1 MKGVSTF
8 LVLFLVSLSILAS
21 HQCFAQQDSLWRQ
34 NPDINISGFIDVFY
48 AYDMNKPKT
57 DFRQSFLYNH
67 NRHNEFNLNL
77 GLIKASV
84 RHIKYRANFAIHT
97 GTYVND
103 NYAVEPGLLKN
114 ILEANI
120 GLSLN
125 KRNNFWLDVGIMNS
139 HIGFESAIS
148 LDNWTLTRSLLAENS
163 PYYLSGVKATYN
175 PNKHWEYALI
185 ISNGWQRIQRVAN
198 SSLPSFCSQV
208 KYVPSKSVLF
218 NWSTFIGTNDPDSTR
233 RMRYFNNVYGQ
244 FQINKKMGLIVGFDI
259 GSQQQSHNS
268 SKTELWFSPILILQY
283 KITNQW
289 ALGLRA
295 EYYQDRA
302 GIMIS
307 TGTENGFDTSGF
319 SVNIDYAPMANLAC
333 RLEGRLLNSKDK
345 IFLRDNDLRSDN
357 LFIVS
362 SVALRFEK

>member
-84 RHIKYRANFAIHT
+84 RNIKYRANFAIHT

-125 KRNNFWLDVGIMNS
+125 KKNNF
-139 HIGFESAIS
+139 
-148 LDNWTLTRSLLAENS
+148 
-163 PYYLSGVKATYN
+163 YLHK
-175 PNKHWEYALI
+175 
-185 ISNGWQRIQRVAN
+185 
-198 SSLPSFCSQV
+198 
-208 KYVPSKSVLF
+208 
-218 NWSTFIGTNDPDSTR
+218 
-233 RMRYFNNVYGQ
+233 
-244 FQINKKMGLIVGFDI
+244 
-259 GSQQQSHNS
+259 
-268 SKTELWFSPILILQY
+268 
-283 KITNQW
+283 
-289 ALGLRA
+289 
-295 EYYQDRA
+295 
-302 GIMIS
+302 
-307 TGTENGFDTSGF
+307 
-319 SVNIDYAPMANLAC
+319 
-333 RLEGRLLNSKDK
+333 
-345 IFLRDNDLRSDN
+345 
-357 LFIVS
+357 
-362 SVALRFEK
+362 